1 MLSKTG
7 VAGLVVVAVASAGL
21 PACGEGETRA
31 SATGTTATTTSEPRE
46 VPEGVADQYA
56 VLEEEVASEG
66 GSVETGEW
74 RIAYIKEPAEGWFQM
89 DNGHLVWRDPAGGET
104 AHLEIIPIERETGRI
119 VPDAR
124 ITLEVLDADG
134 ERVESKQLSLY
145 YAEFFHYAE
154 NFRIPS
160 DGEYTLRATVET
172 PQFRRHGDES
182 EGPVLMD
189 DAQVE
194 FDNVMI
200 DVDA

>member
-1 MLSKTG
+1 MLRKRG
-7 VAGLVVVAVASAGL
+7 VAGLAVAALTIAGL
-21 PACGEGETRA
+21 SACGDDADRA
-31 SATGTTATTTSEPRE
+31 TATGTTATTAAEPSD
-46 VPEGVADQYA
+46 VPEGVAAQYA
-56 VLEEEVASEG
+56 VLEEEVAEEG
-66 GSVETGEW
+66 GSVETGDW

-89 DNGHLVWRDPAGGET
+89 DQGHLVWRDPARDET

-119 VPDAR
+119 VPGAR
-124 ITLEVLDADG
+124 ITLEVLDG
-134 ERVESKQLSLY
+134 SGKRVEKKPLSFY

-160 DGEYTLRATVET
+160 DGEYTLSATVET

-182 EGPVLMD
+182 ERPELMD

-194 FDNVMI
+194 FENVMI